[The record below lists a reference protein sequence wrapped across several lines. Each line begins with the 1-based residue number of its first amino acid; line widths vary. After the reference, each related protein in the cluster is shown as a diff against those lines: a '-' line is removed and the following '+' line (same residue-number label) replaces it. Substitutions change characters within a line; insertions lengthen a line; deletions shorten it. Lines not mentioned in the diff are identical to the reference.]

1 MSGFRT
7 AAALPAY
14 VLASL
19 VLIFS
24 TQVVPAFAQPGSTGG
39 TLGKTDQSLS
49 GGGPTELPDK
59 GKSLKR
65 SAPGKESNDKAAVD
79 GLPRTVNIIE
89 RSSFGEFRAQLTR
102 TGASTFE
109 GTWNHGV
116 TSRMT
121 VTAFTKDQIVMQRT
135 DTAGLVM
142 LSGHYS
148 GRRAGN
154 RVPNGTARLSTGVV
168 TSWEASW

>member
-49 GGGPTELPDK
+49 GGGPTESPDK

-65 SAPGKESNDKAAVD
+65 SAPGKESSDKAAVD

-102 TGASTFE
+102 GQHVRRHVEPRRNIPNDGHCIHKGSNRDAA
-109 GTWNHGV
+109 HG
-116 TSRMT
+116 
-121 VTAFTKDQIVMQRT
+121 
-135 DTAGLVM
+135 
-142 LSGHYS
+142 Y
-148 GRRAGN
+148 RRFGN
-154 RVPNGTARLSTGVV
+154 AERSLLG
-168 TSWEASW
+168 